1 VSNRLSNVRQR
12 MFKPCPRLE
21 ITTVNN
27 CSINCSYC
35 PQQAFKEHYSGC
47 NTLQLEDFKKALSK
61 VPKNVEIHFSG
72 FSEPFLNAHCIEMLE
87 YAHLKGY
94 KVFLFSTLVGLKS
107 SDVKRLQRCSPKL
120 TLHLPDKLG
129 NAKIPVT
136 KTYKDTLNAVLTQ
149 LPIDTFYRMDECF
162 ISNERAGLC
171 SNTTKRQING
181 CIFCEKLFVPQ
192 FVMLPN
198 CDVVLCCMDYE
209 LKHPLGNLLSESWL
223 ELVKSS
229 EYQKVIANR
238 FIASD
243 DILCCRCAW
252 ASLGFRQRYYIKRI
266 VQRYHAKKLLQLYFR
281 GSC

>member
-1 VSNRLSNVRQR
+1 

-21 ITTVNN
+21 ITTVSN
-27 CSINCSYC
+27 CIVNCSYC
-35 PQQAFKEHYSGC
+35 PQQTFKEHYSGC
-47 NTLQLEDFKKALSK
+47 NTLRLEDFKKALSK

-72 FSEPFLNAHCIEMLE
+72 FSEPFLNPGCLDMLE

-94 KVFLFSTLVGLKS
+94 TVFLFSTLVGLKS
-107 SDVKRLQRCSPKL
+107 SDVKRLIRCSPKL

-129 NAKIPVT
+129 NAKIPINQ
-136 KTYKDTLNAVLTQ
+136 TYKDTLSAVLTQ
-149 LPIDTFYRMDECF
+149 LPIDTFYRMDERF

-171 SNTTKRQING
+171 SNTAKRQVKG

-198 CDVVLCCMDYE
+198 CDVVLCCMDFE

-238 FIASD
+238 FKASD
-243 DILCCRCAW
+243 DILCRSCAW
-252 ASLGFRQRYYIKRI
+252 ASLGFRQRYYVRRI
-266 VQRYHAKKLLQLYFR
+266 VQRYHAKQLLQPYFR
-281 GSC
+281 